1 MRITHIFN
9 PRLLSALLL
18 CLTLFPYS
26 AQGRITPGPLV
37 GDHMVLQQQ
46 TDVRL
51 WGWTDNAGATLTLR
65 TSWNKTKYKATADEG
80 GRWEFLIPTPA
91 ASFDPQTVT
100 ISQGKEKVELTDVLI
115 GEVWLAS
122 GQSNMEMPLHGFEG
136 CPVENSAQHIAESI
150 RYKDR
155 LHFCTVAF
163 SPHPEEVD
171 TVTAV
176 WHNCTPAT
184 ARDFCAV
191 GYFFGARLTEAL
203 GCPVGVINSSLG
215 ATRVEGWTPIDI
227 VSTYPRENLQSD
239 TYLNAHLVRPAYNV
253 DRALPCV
260 FYNGM
265 IHPIEPYTIK
275 GFLWYQAEANVNE
288 PQHYATRLSNMVRS
302 WRQRWGQGDLPF
314 YTVEICPYDYFWAA
328 DKATIALMR
337 EAQFRATEM
346 LPRMGMVCTNDLV
359 KDYEYWQIHPCMKK
373 EVGERLCYWALGDTY
388 GMEGIDYRY
397 PVYRSMQVEET
408 TRGKQVR
415 LSFDYADDGFNRNV
429 GIEGFEICGPDSVWH
444 KASAGTSGRQI
455 TVRSDEVAE
464 PVAVRYAFKSF
475 QPGNLKGG
483 SGLPVIPFRTDN
495 FPK

>member
-1 MRITHIFN
+1 MKRYCISFFI
-9 PRLLSALLL
+9 LLFVTL
-18 CLTLFPYS
+18 CQPY
-26 AQGRITPGPLV
+26 QGLAHITPGPLV
-37 GDHMVLQQQ
+37 GDNMVLQQQ

-65 TSWNKTKYKATADEG
+65 TSWSKTKFKATADAK
-80 GRWEFLIPTPA
+80 GRWEFLVPTPA
-91 ASFDPQTVT
+91 ASFEPQTVT
-100 ISQGKEKVELTDVLI
+100 ISEGKEKVVLTDVLI

-136 CPVENSAQHIAESI
+136 CPVENSAQHIMESI

-176 WHNCTPAT
+176 WQNCTPQT
-184 ARDFCAV
+184 ARDFCAA

-215 ATRVEGWTPIDI
+215 ATRVEGWTPKDI
-227 VSTYPRENLQSD
+227 VSTYPSENLQSD

-253 DRALPCV
+253 DRGLPCV

-265 IHPIEPYTIK
+265 IHPIEPYTVK
-275 GFLWYQAEANVNE
+275 GFLWYQAEANAHA
-288 PQHYATRLSNMVRS
+288 PSTYADRLVRMVRS
-302 WRQRWGQGDLPF
+302 WRERWGLGDLPF
-314 YTVEICPYDYFWAA
+314 YYVEICPFDYYWLR
-328 DKATIALMR
+328 DKATVALVR
-337 EAQFRATEM
+337 EAQYKASEM
-346 LPRMGMVCTNDLV
+346 LPHMGMVCTNDLV

-373 EVGERLCYWALGDTY
+373 EVGDRLCLWALGDTY
-388 GMEGIDYRY
+388 GIEGIDYRY
-397 PVYRSMQVEET
+397 PVYRSMQVEDTE
-408 TRGKQVR
+408 RGKQVR
-415 LSFDYADDGFNRNV
+415 ISFDYADDGFNRNV

-444 KASAGTSGRQI
+444 KASVGTSGRQI
-455 TVRSDEVAE
+455 TVRSDEVKE

-475 QPGNLKGG
+475 QLGNLKAN

-495 FPK
+495 FPR